1 MKEAG
6 GGRAIFFPDARNEN
20 FGFTSDVGFL
30 INRFVVQG
38 RANVSE
44 AAGSSRVL
52 TFNNKPP
59 QAPPLFT
66 NKKGSSSINLKILQ
80 AIMKKGTGNRP
91 EFKPVHQEFV
101 EVTESTANVRYLTHI
116 IKEKW
121 GSEYILVTADGIR
134 IEDSSGTQ
142 GKITIMAMTAIAS
155 YRKF

>member
-66 NKKGSSSINLKILQ
+66 NKKGSFYKSKDFAGNHEKRDWESS
-80 AIMKKGTGNRP
+80 

-101 EVTESTANVRYLTHI
+101 EVTESTANVRYLTHV